1 MLINKRINEIFKE
14 SIKNI
19 VKCYALK
26 QEPDWCN
33 NTTSKEPLPLFQVQV
48 NDLPVI
54 KKILKK
60 FKNEIDNLLSSVN
73 SYKESLSY
81 LDSYRMKKG
90 YLCLLISSKDL
101 SQSKL
106 NEIRIGIV
114 SYFWLL

>member
-26 QEPDWCN
+26 HEPDWCK
-33 NTTSKEPLPLFQVQV
+33 TTSTEPLANFQIQD

-60 FKNEIDNLLSSVN
+60 FKIEIENLLSSVN

-81 LDSYRMKKG
+81 LENYRMKKE
-90 YLCLLISSKDL
+90 YLCALIKSEDL
-101 SQSKL
+101 SEKKL

-114 SYFWLL
+114 SNFWLL